1 MKLKTI
7 AGAAAAAAFA
17 INAHAGP
24 VYDYTGSF
32 FTQIFGPAP
41 TVSTSDRVTAW
52 VEFGTAAT
60 PGQTGKNDVIAWS
73 ISDGVRTL
81 SSSAGSVLAFA
92 SFDFDVALGAVD
104 WDFQAWPIGDTNNA
118 NVLSTKSIN
127 LGLGFDF
134 SRLDGGNVQSALSTT
149 VGSWALRGAQVVP
162 EPGSVALAG
171 LALLLAASLGRRKA
185 A

>member
-1 MKLKTI
+1 MKLTI
-7 AGAAAAAAFA
+7 NVLGAAAAAFA

-24 VYDYTGSF
+24 VYDYTGNF
-32 FTQIFGPAP
+32 FTQIFGSAP
-41 TVSTSDRVTAW
+41 MVTTSDRVTAW

-60 PGQTGKNDVIAWS
+60 PGQVGKSDVIAWS

-81 SSSAGSVLAFA
+81 SSGAGSVLTFA

-104 WDFQAWPIGDTNNA
+104 WDFRAWPIGDTNNA
-118 NVLSTKSIN
+118 NVLSTRSTN
-127 LGLGFDF
+127 LGFGFDF
-134 SRLDGGNVQSALSTT
+134 SRLDGGSAQTAFSTT

-171 LALLLAASLGRRKA
+171 LALLLAASLSRRKA
-185 A
+185 G